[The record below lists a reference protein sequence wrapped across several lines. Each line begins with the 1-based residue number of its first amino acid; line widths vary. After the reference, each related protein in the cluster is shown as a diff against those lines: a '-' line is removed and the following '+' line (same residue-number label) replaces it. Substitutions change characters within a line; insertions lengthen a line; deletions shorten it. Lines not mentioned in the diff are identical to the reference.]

1 MLTQTQYTIVDLSD
15 PIISGTAP
23 AAPTEDM
30 LWLDTSQT
38 PSVLK
43 RWTGSEWEEV
53 SDDQVGGVNMIVDS
67 AKYTLA
73 ADGSDSYWIAADE
86 LEPGM
91 TYTLSVREV
100 ILVDGSASGVT
111 WKVVEQ
117 NSGSVCAKGLLEFT
131 YGKQLAQFSIS
142 ETEGN
147 WALYLYAGVSGSTTG
162 VTVQFT
168 KIQLEEGNCATSWR
182 PAIEDTDAAIG
193 QLQGG
198 LSALD
203 AGMEERVNALI
214 AEMGLSEQF
223 ASAEE
228 FLAAVGEIELLRSEM
243 AQTDSDLT
251 LMFSRLLVAEGNITQ
266 MYSSFVFG
274 DEDGEPY

>member
-1 MLTQTQYTIVDLSD
+1 MLAQTQYTIVDLSD
-15 PIISGTAP
+15 PIVSGTAP

-53 SDDQVGGVNMIVDS
+53 SDDQVGGVNLIADS
-67 AKYTLA
+67 AKYTLT

-86 LEPGM
+86 LDPGM

-100 ILVDGSASGVT
+100 ILVDGSTSGVT

-117 NSGSVCAKGLLEFT
+117 NSGSVYATGMLEFT
-131 YGKQLAQFSIS
+131 YGKQLAQFSIP
-142 ETEGN
+142 EEDGN
-147 WALYLYAGVSGSTTG
+147 WALYLYAGVSGATTG
-162 VTVQFT
+162 VTVQFA

-193 QLQGG
+193 QLQGS

-214 AEMGLSEQF
+214 AEMGLTEQF